1 MEPHGLAAGQRR
13 ECSIQLAGWGSR
25 AGIAAEDEGACWIGF
40 QGVGTHQWEQ
50 CASKDAVLSAGLGLC
65 GKANFAGVA
74 CMSLK
79 LAIPDL
85 RRLPSASHLSL
96 LPPLFRQVTLER
108 VGNRTNAGDMESQW
122 FYKWLQAT
130 WPWHV
135 VGQFA
140 ALYIFGGFPAVV
152 WGGALRMV
160 WVYHVTWFVNSASHV
175 WGDQTYNTGDLSR
188 NNWWVSVPRGRG
200 QGQGQGQGQGTGG
213 LGGAQH
219 PGGRVEEGRPSC
231 EEPGTA

>member
-1 MEPHGLAAGQRR
+1 M
-13 ECSIQLAGWGSR
+13 
-25 AGIAAEDEGACWIGF
+25 
-40 QGVGTHQWEQ
+40 
-50 CASKDAVLSAGLGLC
+50 
-65 GKANFAGVA
+65 
-74 CMSLK
+74 
-79 LAIPDL
+79 
-85 RRLPSASHLSL
+85 
-96 LPPLFRQVTLER
+96 TLER

-200 QGQGQGQGQGTGG
+200 QCQGQCQGQGTAG
-213 LGGAQH
+213 LG
-219 PGGRVEEGRPSC
+219 
-231 EEPGTA
+231 

>member
-1 MEPHGLAAGQRR
+1 ML
-13 ECSIQLAGWGSR
+13 
-25 AGIAAEDEGACWIGF
+25 
-40 QGVGTHQWEQ
+40 
-50 CASKDAVLSAGLGLC
+50 AGLGFKEWERINLSSVPVRMRC
-65 GKANFAGVA
+65 RRLALGCVERQILLALRV
-74 CMSLK
+74 CHRSLQ
-79 LAIPDL
+79 IPDL
-85 RRLPSASHLSL
+85 RRLPSASNLSL
-96 LPPLFRQVTLER
+96 LLPLSQQVTLER

-188 NNWWVSVPRGRG
+188 NNWWVSVVSVPRGRG
-200 QGQGQGQGQGTGG
+200 QGQGQGTAG

-219 PGGRVEEGRPSC
+219 PGWKGGGG
-231 EEPGTA
+231 PGQV